1 MAARL
6 FFARIGTQRL
16 PGIPLV
22 PHTPWGHGWGAW
34 GERRVLAIGDIRARL
49 MRFCALLRL
58 MNLFSFKN
66 SIDIRDAT
74 IPGAST
80 YPGGGTLPL
89 PTSDNR
95 GIVPISPRG
104 EKSSANRE
112 KPQVATIIV
121 QLPGARLR
129 AACGRVRP
137 RRRADGSGLGGVRAA
152 PPLSDHHAS
161 ATRPPRGR
169 TGGHGL
175 TPERACLGKL
185 TSNDIK

>member
-137 RRRADGSGLGGVRAA
+137 RRRAGRPS
-152 PPLSDHHAS
+152 PL
-161 ATRPPRGR
+161 RPPRER
-169 TGGHGL
+169 HPAATGTDGGAWPHAG
-175 TPERACLGKL
+175 ACLSGKV
-185 TSNDIK
+185 DIE